1 MRKGSIIK
9 CNKQHMPCLTSLWWF
24 DYGRRLFKTLGIRSC
39 NCPCCYFKSSAKG
52 PTDRQA
58 IKIAPPP
65 PRFLFPFLRQSGRV
79 GGVSQT
85 LPFFAC
91 STFYFPYLSFFLLLL
106 CVFAAPFCASDRGRQ
121 RRSVQRSDVCLAGI
135 FFKKNH
141 TAASPFPFH
150 FFLQSIMHCSGKSR
164 VPLFILT
171 RSEDL
176 SSSYFFPSAA
186 LIV

>member
-1 MRKGSIIK
+1 M
-9 CNKQHMPCLTSLWWF
+9 KQTAHAHTSLWWF

-91 STFYFPYLSFFLLLL
+91 STFYFPYLSLFPSPL
-106 CVFAAPFCASDRGRQ
+106 CVCGSFLRVRPWKTEEKRPAKQCVSGW
-121 RRSVQRSDVCLAGI
+121 I
-135 FFKKNH
+135 FLKKIYA
-141 TAASPFPFH
+141 AASSFPFH
-150 FFLQSIMHCSGKSR
+150 FFSSKVLCIVLGNRRACPTFYFDALRGPVLFLFFSFGRSHC
-164 VPLFILT
+164 
-171 RSEDL
+171 
-176 SSSYFFPSAA
+176 
-186 LIV
+186 LISVLRA